1 MSSFA
6 YTWAHIWPQLL
17 MVVLMIPAIVFHE
30 MAHGFAAYKL
40 GDPTAKRSGRLSANP
55 LKHLDPFGSVVLPLI
70 LAAAGGPVFGYAKPV
85 PYDPRHFK
93 NLKVGEVVV
102 GLAGPLCNLLQACV
116 GWVLCWV
123 GWWLLGTSPQVGYW
137 VYLVAYYYAY
147 INLVLMF
154 FNLIPLP
161 PLDGSSII
169 AVFLPRRAMNGYYQV
184 QRYAMVILLAL
195 IIVIPW
201 VTGVDVIGLYL
212 NVTAGNLIDLPL
224 PAHVLF
230 GR

>member
-1 MSSFA
+1 MRWRTALRPTSSA
-6 YTWAHIWPQLL
+6 TP
-17 MVVLMIPAIVFHE
+17 P
-30 MAHGFAAYKL
+30 
-40 GDPTAKRSGRLSANP
+40 PSGRGAYPPTRS
-55 LKHLDPFGSVVLPLI
+55 ST
-70 LAAAGGPVFGYAKPV
+70 
-85 PYDPRHFK
+85 
-93 NLKVGEVVV
+93 
-102 GLAGPLCNLLQACV
+102 
-116 GWVLCWV
+116 WV

-201 VTGVDVIGLYL
+201 VTGVDGIGLYL